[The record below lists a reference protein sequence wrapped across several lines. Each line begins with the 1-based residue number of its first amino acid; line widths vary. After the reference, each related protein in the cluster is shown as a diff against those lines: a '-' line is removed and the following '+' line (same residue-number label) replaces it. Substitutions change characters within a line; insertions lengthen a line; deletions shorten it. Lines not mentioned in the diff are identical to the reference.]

1 MKNIDWDFKRT
12 VLIPLENTLR
22 AKLKEKTD
30 TISIGNELRA
40 NYEEF
45 YNILAKQRYSS
56 WEQSLYFTAA
66 RIPAQT
72 LQSFMQMRAVAY
84 SGNSLNKVYVSHWQ
98 AWLQGSD

>member
-30 TISIGNELRA
+30 TISIGNELKA

-45 YNILAKQRYSS
+45 YNILANQRYSS
-56 WEQSLYFTAA
+56 WE
-66 RIPAQT
+66 
-72 LQSFMQMRAVAY
+72 
-84 SGNSLNKVYVSHWQ
+84 
-98 AWLQGSD
+98 